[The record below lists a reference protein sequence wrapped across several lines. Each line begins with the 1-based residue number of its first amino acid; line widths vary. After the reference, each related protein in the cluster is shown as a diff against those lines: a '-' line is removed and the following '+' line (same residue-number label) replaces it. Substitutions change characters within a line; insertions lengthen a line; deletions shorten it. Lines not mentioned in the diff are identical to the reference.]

1 MWALR
6 KGAPPSN
13 TRGNNEATIA
23 RVLGVV
29 LEGYES
35 RFLELEDVALPTMS
49 CLWVI
54 EVVLLPLAPLKGIWV
69 DPYAQP
75 ETGIQYE
82 SSNP

>member
-13 TRGNNEATIA
+13 TKGNKEATIA

-29 LEGYES
+29 LEGHES

-49 CLWVI
+49 CL
-54 EVVLLPLAPLKGIWV
+54 G
-69 DPYAQP
+69 
-75 ETGIQYE
+75 
-82 SSNP
+82 N